1 MMTIDWQTLRPDHG
15 YEKPEA
21 VELAGVTGEFEDVME
36 RSAELFDTLV
46 DPFPTEASYAVS
58 LAYKLRFVID
68 LNARQAM
75 HMLELRTS
83 PQGHPAY
90 RVVCQDMH
98 RLIAEEAGHHAI
110 AEMMHFVDHS
120 EEQPLE
126 RLDAERRAEA
136 KRSGLSG

>member
-1 MMTIDWQTLRPDHG
+1 MRSPKRLNSRVLPASSKTLWNVQRNCSTPWSIRFRP
-15 YEKPEA
+15 K
-21 VELAGVTGEFEDVME
+21 
-36 RSAELFDTLV
+36 
-46 DPFPTEASYAVS
+46 ASYAVS